1 MTINRNTIVVLLIA
15 VLLCPVGMEAKKKVK
30 KEEVPQL
37 ANHPSAE
44 LNEYRLH
51 GGEVVIPGPE
61 IGNMIVNE
69 ELTAKEFRDNPS
81 IVLPLMDDF
90 FKQRKAK

>member
-1 MTINRNTIVVLLIA
+1 MTEYFLLALCVSFPLYVYGVRGIW
-15 VLLCPVGMEAKKKVK
+15 LLLLAGIICVGFAG
-30 KEEVPQL
+30 L
-37 ANHPSAE
+37 D
-44 LNEYRLH
+44 EYRLH

-90 FKQRKAK
+90 VIR

>member
-15 VLLCPVGMEAKKKVK
+15 VLLCPVCMKAKEK
-30 KEEVPQL
+30 VPQL

-90 FKQRKAK
+90 VIR

>member
-15 VLLCPVGMEAKKKVK
+15 VLLCPVCMEA

-61 IGNMIVNE
+61 IGNMIVNG
-69 ELTAKEFRDNPS
+69 ELTVKEFRDNPS

-90 FKQRKAK
+90 VIR

>member
-15 VLLCPVGMEAKKKVK
+15 VLLCPVCMEAKKKVK
-30 KEEVPQL
+30 KEKVTQL

-51 GGEVVIPGPE
+51 GGELVIPGPE
-61 IGNMIVNE
+61 IGNMMDNG
-69 ELTAKEFRDNPS
+69 ELTVKEFRDNPS

-90 FKQRKAK
+90 VIR

>member
-1 MTINRNTIVVLLIA
+1 MMNRKTIITILLALMIIPMG
-15 VLLCPVGMEAKKKVK
+15 VEAKKKGK
-30 KEEVPQL
+30 KDEVPQL
-37 ANHPSAE
+37 ISYPSAE
-44 LNEYRLH
+44 LDEYRLH

-90 FKQRKAK
+90 LKQRKAK

>member
-1 MTINRNTIVVLLIA
+1 MAINRNTIVVLLIA
-15 VLLCPVGMEAKKKVK
+15 VLLCPVCMEAKEKVT
-30 KEEVPQL
+30 QL

-61 IGNMIVNE
+61 IGNRIVNG
-69 ELTAKEFRDNPS
+69 ELTVKEFRDNPS

-90 FKQRKAK
+90 VIR